1 MKHSDNIRVSIPKPC
16 HEDWNKMTPNEK
28 GAFCMK
34 CAKTVVDFT
43 EKSPEEIKN
52 TLLEQSGKKVC
63 GRFKNEQLS
72 TSAPSSFNLNIPLYL
87 LPKNLSRSRAFA
99 IALFFVFGTSLFS
112 CTTSQ
117 GHLVGKIAVDTTVYT
132 KDLTTRGEV
141 AIVSDTNKVR
151 IEPVQ
156 LKGNVKCDPVKG
168 DVAAEPMMLG
178 EAVALPADTV
188 KQQIKPDSTI
198 QHEPKMGKIK
208 IYRGNDE

>member
-1 MKHSDNIRVSIPKPC
+1 MEHSDNIRVSIPKPC

-43 EKSPEEIKN
+43 TKTAEEIKN

-63 GRFKNEQLS
+63 GRFKSEQLS
-72 TSAPSSFNLNIPLYL
+72 SPPPTNFNLNIPLYL
-87 LPKNLSRSRAFA
+87 LPKNLSRTRAFA

-117 GHLVGKIAVDTTVYT
+117 GHLVGKIAVDTTAYIDDGT
-132 KDLTTRGEV
+132 IRGEV
-141 AIVSDTNKVR
+141 EAEPDTNKVR

-156 LKGNVKCDPVKG
+156 LKGKVKCEPIKG
-168 DVAAEPMMLG
+168 DVAIEP
-178 EAVALPADTV
+178 E
-188 KQQIKPDSTI
+188 
-198 QHEPKMGKIK
+198 
-208 IYRGNDE
+208 